1 MPIATAHRSTLA
13 LVMLSA
19 AITVAR
25 AQQPAGPA
33 TAGATRPHVEV
44 LKDLPESQLFPVMN
58 AIATSLNV
66 TCEHCHVRTAPAANT
81 VVGGWAFDRE
91 DKPAKQVARRMLKM
105 TMDLNAASFN
115 GRERV
120 TCFTCHR
127 GSLSPSRL
135 EPLPPV
141 QTAATSAGP
150 ALPGAA
156 EVIAAYRAAVGVDAA
171 SRVST
176 TLLTATDDR
185 SENRRGLFEVRLK
198 GAGKFRVLL
207 RMPGQP
213 DVEQGMDETAGW
225 LSTPT
230 GVRIVSADE
239 LLTLKRAAA
248 RYAAI
253 KIVDAPEFLRVRGVD
268 TVRDRPAY
276 VLEAVVDAKIVRRF
290 AFDLDTHLLVRES
303 TITETLVVPVQ
314 TQIDYEDYRS
324 VDGVKLPFLI
334 RTSDDAPYSTA
345 TRRFTNIVH
354 NVPLDDAL
362 FKPPAGK
369 ARLSPPRRDSD
380 RRLDA
385 PPVIC
390 ARRPGRVR

>member
-1 MPIATAHRSTLA
+1 MPIATARRSTLA
-13 LVMLSA
+13 LILIA
-19 AITVAR
+19 TAITVVR
-25 AQQPAGPA
+25 AQQPAAPA

-66 TCEHCHVRTAPAANT
+66 TCEHCHVRTTPNANT

-105 TMDLNAASFN
+105 TLDLNAASFS

-141 QTAATSAGP
+141 QTAAIPPGPLPSAS
-150 ALPGAA
+150 

-176 TLLTATDDR
+176 TVLTATDDR
-185 SENRRGLFEVRLK
+185 SEGRHGSFEVRLK
-198 GAGKFRVLL
+198 GAGKFRVLF
-207 RMPGQP
+207 RMPGQA
-213 DVEQGMDETAGW
+213 DVEQGFDETAGW
-225 LSTPT
+225 LSTPA
-230 GVRIVSADE
+230 GVRVVNADE
-239 LLTLKRAAA
+239 LQALKRAAA

-253 KIVDAPEFLRVRGVD
+253 KIIDSPDVMHVRGTEVI
-268 TVRDRPAY
+268 RDRPAY
-276 VLEAVVDAKIVRRF
+276 LLETTVDARTSRRF
-290 AFDLDTHLLVRES
+290 YFDVETRLLVRES
-303 TITETLVVPVQ
+303 TVTETLVVPVQ
-314 TQIDYEDYRS
+314 TQIDYEDYRT

-334 RTSDDAPYSTA
+334 RTSDDAPYSTT
-345 TRRFTNIVH
+345 TRRFTSVVH

-362 FKPPAGK
+362 FKQPAGK
-369 ARLSPPRRDSD
+369 
-380 RRLDA
+380 
-385 PPVIC
+385 
-390 ARRPGRVR
+390 